1 MRQAETER
9 ITAETKI
16 RAKLSLDGSG
26 NANIDTG
33 CGFLDHMLTL
43 FTVHGLFDLELT
55 CDGDHQVDD
64 HHSTEDIGIVLGR
77 LFARLIGDKAGL
89 TRYGHIILPMDE
101 ALVLCA
107 VDLSGRSHLTFDAVM
122 PSPKVGTFDTELVKE
137 FFLGFT
143 REAGV
148 TLHIRLLSGENT
160 HHIIEGIFK
169 AFGRTMR
176 MAVRPDPE
184 LSGRIPSSKG
194 VL

>member
-9 ITAETKI
+9 MTAETRI
-16 RAKLSLDGSG
+16 RANLDLDGSG
-26 NANIDTG
+26 QAKIDTG

-43 FTVHGLFDLELT
+43 FAIHGLFDLELS
-55 CDGDHQVDD
+55 CDGDHRVDD
-64 HHSTEDIGIVLGR
+64 HHSTEDIGIVLGE
-77 LFARLIGDKAGL
+77 LFAELIGDKAGL

-107 VDLSGRSHLTFDAVM
+107 ADLSGRSHLSFDAEM
-122 PSPKVGTFDTELVKE
+122 PAQKVGTFDTELVKE

-143 REAGV
+143 RKSGI
-148 TLHIRLLSGENT
+148 TLHIRLLNGENT

-169 AFGRTMR
+169 AFARTMR
-176 MAVRPDPE
+176 MAVRLDPE
-184 LSGRIPSSKG
+184 LNGRIPSSKG